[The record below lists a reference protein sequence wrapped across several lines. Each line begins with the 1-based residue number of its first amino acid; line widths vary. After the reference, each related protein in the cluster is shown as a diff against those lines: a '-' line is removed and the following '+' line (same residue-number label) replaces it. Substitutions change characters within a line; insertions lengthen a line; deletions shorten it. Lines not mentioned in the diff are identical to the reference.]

1 MTDRGQLD
9 AKVKK
14 LKSSDGPV
22 EVKKFFEEACV
33 RLCIENSGK
42 EFYTEVINGVCEQP
56 PYDYE
61 IPQLSDLEILR
72 TMSDKFSKMTVATIT
87 EKIGASRVDNY
98 LSKEDIEGRKQSKK
112 LVDAKKNLYYT
123 FRSLIGDSSVA
134 KCTTKE
140 IWRNNEDKKQ
150 AGHHNVFVCAQMIYL
165 THVTDYMGSQ
175 PQDKINRQ
183 NKLEDDIRRHR
194 QGDTDLAS
202 YFIAF
207 QDKHEAAEEAG
218 MTAHVPM
225 RKVLAFHAGLNKT
238 YSRFL
243 THYLD
248 KIKPLPTTLQEAFDA
263 AEMFRESNL
272 KSGSESGMKT
282 DEDYRVL
289 VGESSDRNLDNKGG
303 DRSKRKNDYNSAY
316 YSKRRAAV
324 YSLSKGVR
332 VCWDCGS
339 DQHKKPEC
347 NGTDAKKDEFERRVK
362 AHSKLMPTRDETAE
376 KPDSGKRPKVSFVKR
391 EKTLVAQNK
400 TGEYNDDSGS
410 DQGHYYDESSCF
422 VIRGEDNIFGDDTDE
437 DDPVIHS

>member
-1 MTDRGQLD
+1 MKFKR
-9 AKVKK
+9 

-22 EVKKFFEEACV
+22 EVKKFFEEACT

-72 TMSDKFSKMTVATIT
+72 TISDKFSRLTVAAII
-87 EKIGASRVDNY
+87 EKIGESRVDNY

-112 LVDAKKNLYYT
+112 LADAKKSLYYT

-134 KCTTKE
+134 KCTTKQ
-140 IWRNNEDKKQ
+140 IWRNNEDKKL

-194 QGDTDLAS
+194 QGDSDLAS

-207 QDKHEAAEEAG
+207 EDKHQAAEEAG
-218 MTAHVPM
+218 VAAQAPM
-225 RKVLAFHAGLNKT
+225 KKVLAFHAGLNKS

-248 KIKPLPTTLQEAFDA
+248 NIKPLPGTLQEAFDA
-263 AEMFRESNL
+263 AEIFRESNM
-272 KSGSESGMKT
+272 KSGYESGAKT
-282 DEDYRVL
+282 DEDYKVL
-289 VGESSDRNLDNKGG
+289 VERNYDRSLDKGG
-303 DRSKRKNDYNSAY
+303 GGGKSKEKINYDAPTYTQ
-316 YSKRRAAV
+316 RRAAAAR
-324 YSLSKGVR
+324 S
-332 VCWDCGS
+332 
-339 DQHKKPEC
+339 
-347 NGTDAKKDEFERRVK
+347 
-362 AHSKLMPTRDETAE
+362 
-376 KPDSGKRPKVSFVKR
+376 
-391 EKTLVAQNK
+391 
-400 TGEYNDDSGS
+400 
-410 DQGHYYDESSCF
+410 
-422 VIRGEDNIFGDDTDE
+422 
-437 DDPVIHS
+437 